1 MANTINAITTGI
13 GGLATTAD
21 SSGNINLQ
29 SAGATVAAVTSTGVA
44 VTGTLSATGNITQ
57 NGNAVLNAGTTVTVS
72 QGGTG
77 ATSATAYSVVCG
89 GTTSTSAYQ
98 SVASLGSNGQVLTSQ
113 GAGALPTW
121 TTISSTPTTNQV
133 LSATAGASAGAVGTY
148 AFLGAL
154 SAFSVT
160 VGTNYAGSSFVF
172 AGFMISGQDWNGSA
186 NEATYGN
193 FGGGSPSGTWKAM
206 GQNSSASNSKGTL
219 FLRVA

>member
-1 MANTINAITTGI
+1 MSSVVIAGDTSGTVTLSAPAVAGTTTLTLPSTSGNVVATS
-13 GGLATTAD
+13 GGYVPTSQLASGTAD
-21 SSGNINLQ
+21 S
-29 SAGATVAAVTSTGVA
+29 
-44 VTGTLSATGNITQ
+44 
-57 NGNAVLNAGTTVTVS
+57 TTYLRGDQTW
-72 QGGTG
+72 
-77 ATSATAYSVVCG
+77 ASV
-89 GTTSTSAYQ
+89 
-98 SVASLGSNGQVLTSQ
+98 
-113 GAGALPTW
+113 
-121 TTISSTPTTNQV
+121 SSTPTTAQV